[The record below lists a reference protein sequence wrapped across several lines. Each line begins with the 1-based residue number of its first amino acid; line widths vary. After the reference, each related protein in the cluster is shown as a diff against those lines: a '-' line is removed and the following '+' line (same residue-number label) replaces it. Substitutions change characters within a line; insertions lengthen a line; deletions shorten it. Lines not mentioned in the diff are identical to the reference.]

1 MPAGSTLHTPCHIS
15 ASLTKCPVKN
25 LELKCLKYCD
35 IFEDLEILFIF
46 SLELGLGSKPCDE
59 VNCHRDGVA
68 TVASS
73 KTIQTIIQDVEQE
86 AHCNLT
92 LHKNGSGPK
101 SKSGSI
107 SASHVALQ
115 EG

>member
-1 MPAGSTLHTPCHIS
+1 MGWVQTH
-15 ASLTKCPVKN
+15 
-25 LELKCLKYCD
+25 
-35 IFEDLEILFIF
+35 ED
-46 SLELGLGSKPCDE
+46 DE
-59 VNCHRDGVA
+59 VNCHRDG
-68 TVASS
+68 VASS